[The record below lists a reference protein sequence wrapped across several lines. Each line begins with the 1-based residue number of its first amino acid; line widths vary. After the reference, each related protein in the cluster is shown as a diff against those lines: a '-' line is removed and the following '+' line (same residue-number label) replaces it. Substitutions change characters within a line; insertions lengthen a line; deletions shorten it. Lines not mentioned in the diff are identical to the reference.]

1 MPRRRTFP
9 YMQTHTQG
17 EKLERREA
25 RYKLLRE
32 RVARIVGWKET
43 KFFVTVG
50 VGLFLSLPPHPR

>member
-1 MPRRRTFP
+1 
-9 YMQTHTQG
+9 MQTHTQG